1 MKRSFKIPV
10 KYPGM
15 IMLTVIFLRTGS
27 LAAAQKKVSFS
38 PENFLGNRS
47 NNYQHLVRT
56 EISKALY
63 ITNFA
68 YLDSDYRTQ
77 ENLYNFRNTL
87 SYSLIKGW
95 ASNLAFGV
103 KNPGFYSTVSIQYNQ
118 KNDAFSYIISSGAT
132 YQKDFTSESF
142 ASIQYTPQIKND
154 LMAFIKATFSFNI
167 NSKGVT
173 RGIQQFRFGIK
184 NKQLIYG
191 WASNF
196 DQFNY
201 NQRTLTNHGLFLR
214 ISY

>member
-1 MKRSFKIPV
+1 MKRSFIIPAI
-10 KYPGM
+10 YAGM
-15 IMLTVIFLRTGS
+15 IMLTIIFLRTGAF
-27 LAAAQKKVSFS
+27 AAVQKKVSFS

-68 YLDSDYRTQ
+68 YLDSDYRTR
-77 ENLYNFRNTL
+77 ENLYNFRNTF
-87 SYSLIKGW
+87 SYNLLKGW

-103 KNPGFYSTVSIQYNQ
+103 KNPGFYSTTSIQYNQ
-118 KNDAFSYIISSGAT
+118 KYDAFSYLISSGAT
-132 YQKDFTSESF
+132 YQSDFTSESF

-184 NKQLIYG
+184 SKQFVYG
-191 WASNF
+191 MAGNF
-196 DQFNY
+196 DQFSY
-201 NQRTLTNHGLFLR
+201 NQRMLTNYGIFVR
-214 ISY
+214 MSY